1 MRQPRMG
8 EDVLR
13 LQGRDEV
20 LRRGGWGYNGGEEK
34 CSVPNVKKKSKKKKR
49 KVTCLVRIGGERRPS
64 PLDQSKS
71 KSISA
76 LVVKISFFGPTPS
89 SLLI

>member
-1 MRQPRMG
+1 MWQPRMG
-8 EDVLR
+8 EDVLQ

-34 CSVPNVKKKSKKKKR
+34 CSVPNVKKKKKR

>member
-8 EDVLR
+8 EDVLQ

-34 CSVPNVKKKSKKKKR
+34 CSVPNVKKKKKEKKKSHMSR
-49 KVTCLVRIGGERRPS
+49 ENRRRE
-64 PLDQSKS
+64 K
-71 KSISA
+71 A
-76 LVVKISFFGPTPS
+76 
-89 SLLI
+89 